1 MNRFVA
7 QIISENPAIRDTPSL
22 EVAMSMPT
30 AELLVELAG
39 LEAFRQNCLN
49 LYHRVRAAIILHG
62 VCRFRL
68 QEDRTLCGEGLLDK
82 DAFFALFERQFEK
95 AIARI
100 PIGPNLTRA
109 GASLLAQA
117 YEQGAYQD
125 LADQVRQ
132 SVRQLGGNRWMYRLG
147 AAAEHPLRITP
158 VLLER
163 DQATGLFPLLCEKTP
178 VRLDLTHSCWSDIFF
193 LGMDFPEGAKVVN
206 ISVDLGVHGRDSSPV
221 APITTW
227 LRVIPEPLL
236 RLTSIDL
243 GDTKDVQTLTELFNF
258 GNDHLG
264 LVKAAVVASGLIP
277 SSVEGTDLS
286 LAEILGRIVRP
297 GFGIEISSRVGGI
310 PKGSRLAVST
320 NLLASLIS
328 LLMRASGQTASV
340 VGGLLTD
347 EAKLVVARAILGE
360 WLGGSGGGWQDSG
373 GVFPGIKR
381 IEGQIATEEDPE
393 WGISRGRLLPKH
405 TILHQEDP
413 VFDTDLFAER
423 LSQSLIPMHGGMAQN
438 VGPILNM
445 VTTHHLLRSGPQW
458 SARKESL
465 SLYGQILEAVRFA
478 DIRKLAGLTDR
489 HWNGPLATII
499 PWVTNAFTEA
509 VIQKAKSTFA
519 RDYWGFQMLGG
530 MSGGGMGI
538 YVDPS
543 RHARARDELWE
554 ILVKT
559 KRHMEDTLPF
569 AMDPVVYDFRI
580 NQLGTFAE
588 LLRGQKA
595 VMGGPYMD
603 LMVPKVLAETRV
615 TGRPVEAQ
623 RRVEFNLF
631 AAQPEAAT
639 GNGVS
644 NNQVFRSMTA
654 SVFPGEHI
662 SGLGRPPEWDLQ
674 AREIMDR
681 FGFDPI
687 QHAKN
692 RDDLL
697 RGRIGLVRNRLP
709 INLDI
714 RDLEPEDWLDAST
727 GSLGADS
734 GLGTDSGLGRE
745 IITKGGV
752 GVVSL
757 AGGVGS
763 RWTMGAG
770 VVKAVNPFV
779 GIGGRHRSFL
789 EVHLAKTAKTQ
800 SDFGAIIP
808 HAVTTSYLTHSAIEA
823 HLPEVGDLL
832 KEVDVRLSPGQ
843 SIAHR
848 LIPTRRDL
856 MFLWEE
862 SAQAKL
868 DDNKQKVREASRR
881 AIMDWC
887 QSTGEATDYV
897 DNIPLQRFHPPG
909 HFYEVPNLILS
920 GTLAEM
926 LATNPSLQW
935 LMVHNIDCL
944 GATVCP
950 MVLEKVEASGAT
962 IAFEVIPKRVEDH
975 GGGLGRVAGRP
986 RIIEGLAQPDDATEF
1001 RLGLYNSLTTWV
1013 HIDRFLAYLGLDRK
1027 AVLAGDRVI
1036 LAKAIRQLAAR
1047 IPTYVTIKDV
1057 KRRWGLGQEDIFPVV
1072 QLEKLWG
1079 DLSNLDDLT
1088 SAYLRVDRSRGQ
1100 QLKDPAQLDGWAR
1113 DGSLAHIQ
1121 RICGW

>member
-1 MNRFVA
+1 MNPFVA
-7 QIISENPAIRDTPSL
+7 LILSDDPAIRDRAALDMAHSMATPG
-22 EVAMSMPT
+22 
-30 AELLVELAG
+30 LLQTLTG
-39 LEAFRQNCLN
+39 LEQFRKDSTN

-68 QEDRTLCGEGLLDK
+68 QEDPSLPSDGLLDK
-82 DAFFALFERQFEK
+82 DAFMALFDRRFEE
-95 AIARI
+95 AISRI
-100 PIGPNLTRA
+100 SIGANLTRA

-132 SVRQLGGNRWMYRLG
+132 SVRQLRGNRWMYRVG
-147 AAAEHPLRITP
+147 AAAEHPLRIVP
-158 VLLER
+158 DLLER
-163 DQATGLFPLLCEKTP
+163 DRATGLFPLLCEKTP

-193 LGMDFPEGAKVVN
+193 LGMDMPEGARVVN
-206 ISVDLGVHGRDSSPV
+206 ISVDLGVHGRDASPV

-243 GDTKDVQTLTELFNF
+243 GDTKDIQNLEELFNF

-297 GFGIEISSRVGGI
+297 GYGIEVASRVGGI

-328 LLMRASGQTASV
+328 LLMRATGQAASLE
-340 VGGLLTD
+340 GGLGAD
-347 EAKLVVARAILGE
+347 EARLVVARAILGE

-381 IEGQIATEEDPE
+381 IEGQIATEDDPE

-413 VFDTDLFAER
+413 AFNAELFAER

-445 VTTHHLLRSGPQW
+445 VTTHYLLRSGPQW
-458 SARKESL
+458 AARKQSL
-465 SLYGQILEAVRFA
+465 ELYGKILAAVRSA
-478 DIRKLAGLTDR
+478 DIHQLAGLIDQ

-509 VIQKAKSTFA
+509 VIAKSKAKFA
-519 RDYWGFQMLGG
+519 SDFWGFQMLGG
-530 MSGGGMGI
+530 MSGGGMGL
-538 YVDPS
+538 YVDPK
-543 RHARARDELWE
+543 RHGRAKDELLE
-554 ILVKT
+554 ILVST
-559 KRHMEDTLPF
+559 KRHMQDILPF

-580 NQLGTFAE
+580 NPKGTFAQ
-588 LLRGQKA
+588 LLRGPDA
-595 VMGGPYMD
+595 VMGAPYME
-603 LMVPKVLAETRV
+603 LMIPKVLAETRV
-615 TGRPVEAQ
+615 TGRPVDPL
-623 RRVEFNLF
+623 RRGEFNFF
-631 AAQPEAAT
+631 AAQT
-639 GNGVS
+639 GTTPHLG
-644 NNQVFRSMTA
+644 VFRGMTA
-654 SVFPGEHI
+654 TVFPGEHT
-662 SGLGRPPEWDLQ
+662 GGTGHPPEWDTQ
-674 AREIMDR
+674 AQSIMER

-687 QHAKN
+687 QHSKN
-692 RDDLL
+692 REDLL
-697 RGRIGLVRNRLP
+697 KGRIGLARNRLP
-709 INLDI
+709 IDVDI
-714 RDLEPEDWLDAST
+714 KDLEPSDWIDAG
-727 GSLGADS
+727 GSALRPDS
-734 GLGTDSGLGRE
+734 KRGRE
-745 IITKGGV
+745 LIAKGGV

-779 GIGGRHRSFL
+779 GIAGRHRSFL

-800 SDFGAIIP
+800 RDTGGVIP
-808 HAVTTSYLTHSAIEA
+808 HSVTTSYLTHDAIES
-823 HLPEVGDLL
+823 HLPEVGSLL

-868 DDNKQKVREASRR
+868 DENKQKVRDASRR

-887 QSTGEATDYV
+887 QAAGEATDYV

-909 HFYEVPNLILS
+909 HFYEVPNLILG
-920 GTLAEM
+920 GTLGSM
-926 LATNPSLQW
+926 LAAHPNLQW
-935 LMVHNIDCL
+935 LMVHNIDSL

-950 MVLEKVEASGAT
+950 GVVEKVEASGAT

-986 RIIEGLAQPDDATEF
+986 RIIEGLAQPDDTTEF

-1013 HIDRFLAYLGLDRK
+1013 HIDRFLAFLGLDRIM
-1027 AVLAGDRVI
+1027 VLAGDRGVLGKAVRH
-1036 LAKAIRQLAAR
+1036 LASRV
-1047 IPTYVTIKDV
+1047 PTYVTIKDV
-1057 KRRWGLGQEDIFPVV
+1057 KRRWGLGHEDIFPVV

-1079 DLSNLDDLT
+1079 DLSNLEDLS
-1088 SAYLRVDRSRGQ
+1088 SAYLRVDRLRGQ
-1100 QLKDPAQLDGWAR
+1100 QLKDPAQLDGWSR
-1113 DGSLAHIQ
+1113 DGSLAHI
-1121 RICGW
+1121 RALCGW

>member
-7 QIISENPAIRDTPSL
+7 QILSENPALRDASSL
-22 EVAMSMPT
+22 DLAMSMSTPD
-30 AELLVELAG
+30 LLGELAG
-39 LEAFRQNCLN
+39 LEAFRKNSLN
-49 LYHRVRAAIILHG
+49 LYHRVRAGIILHAI
-62 VCRFRL
+62 CRYRL
-68 QEDRTLCGEGLLDK
+68 QEDRTLLADGLLDK

-100 PIGPNLTRA
+100 PMGPTLTRA
-109 GASLLAQA
+109 GASVLAQA

-147 AAAEHPLRITP
+147 AAAEHPLRIAPT
-158 VLLER
+158 LLER
-163 DQATGLFPLLCEKTP
+163 DRSTGLFPLLCEKTP

-193 LGMDFPEGAKVVN
+193 LGMDFPEGAKVLN
-206 ISVDLGVHGRDSSPV
+206 ISVNLGVHGRDRSPV

-297 GFGIEISSRVGGI
+297 GFGLEVASRVGGI

-328 LLMRASGQTASV
+328 LLMRASGQTASLT
-340 VGGLLTD
+340 GGLLTD

-381 IEGQIATEEDPE
+381 IEGQRATEEDPE

-405 TILHQEDP
+405 TILHKEDP
-413 VFDTDLFAER
+413 VFDADLFAER

-458 SARKESL
+458 AARKDSL
-465 SLYGQILEAVRFA
+465 ALYDQILEAVRQA

-489 HWNGPLATII
+489 HWTGPLATII

-509 VIQKAKSTFA
+509 VIQKAKATFA
-519 RDYWGFQMLGG
+519 SDYWGFQMLGG
-530 MSGGGMGI
+530 MSGGGMGL
-538 YVDPS
+538 YVHPS
-543 RHARARDELWE
+543 RHARARDELGQ
-554 ILVKT
+554 ILLET

-580 NQLGTFAE
+580 NPRGTFAE
-588 LLRGQKA
+588 LLRGQDA
-595 VMGGPYMD
+595 LMPGTYMD
-603 LMVPKVLAETRV
+603 LMIPKVLAESRITL
-615 TGRPVEAQ
+615 RPVEAQ

-631 AAQPEAAT
+631 AAQPESPHPE
-639 GNGVS
+639 GVS
-644 NNQVFRSMTA
+644 KNQVFRSLTA
-654 SVFPGEHI
+654 SVFPGEHT
-662 SGLGRPPEWDLQ
+662 SGLGHPPEWDLQ

-692 RDDLL
+692 RDDLM

-709 INLDI
+709 IDLDI
-714 RDLEPEDWLDAST
+714 RDLEPVDWLDAST
-727 GSLGADS
+727 AS
-734 GLGTDSGLGRE
+734 LGTDSPSGKKLISHGR
-745 IITKGGV
+745 V

-770 VVKAVNPFV
+770 VVKAVNPF
-779 GIGGRHRSFL
+779 ITMGGRHRSFL

-800 SDFGAIIP
+800 RDWKGAIP
-808 HAVTTSYLTHSAIEA
+808 HAVTTSYLTHSAIER
-823 HLPEVGDLL
+823 HLPEMGDLL
-832 KEVDVRLSPGQ
+832 KEVSVRLSPGQ

-862 SAQAKL
+862 SAQARL
-868 DDNKQKVREASRR
+868 DDNKQKVRDASRR

-887 QSTGEATDYV
+887 QATGEATDYV

-920 GTLAEM
+920 GTLALM
-926 LATNPSLQW
+926 LTTNPGLQW

-950 MVLEKVEASGAT
+950 RVLEIVEASGAT
-962 IAFEVIPKRVEDH
+962 LAFEVIPKRVEDH

-1013 HIDRFLAYLGLDRK
+1013 HIDRFLTFLGLDRH
-1027 AVLAGDRVI
+1027 AVLANDRGV
-1036 LAKAIRQLAAR
+1036 LAKAVRQLAAR

-1079 DLSNLDDLT
+1079 DLSSLEDL
-1088 SAYLRVDRSRGQ
+1088 SCAYLRVDRLRGQ

-1113 DGSLAHIQ
+1113 EGNLAHIQ
-1121 RICGW
+1121 GLCGW